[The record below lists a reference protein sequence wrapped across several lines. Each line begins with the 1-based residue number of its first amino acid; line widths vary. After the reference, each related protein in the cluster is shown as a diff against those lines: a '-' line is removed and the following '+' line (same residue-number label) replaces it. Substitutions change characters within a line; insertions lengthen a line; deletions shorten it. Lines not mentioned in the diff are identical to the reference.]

1 MMFLRMNKHAF
12 KRYPKI
18 KVAIEQMTCV
28 RLLMLLQCPCQLARY
43 WRNWSAA
50 DLMECIY
57 ASLCFATFSTLFG
70 SRSSIKQVR
79 CLKTPNYIHVNV
91 LSSCRLRIFW
101 RLPRLLSCCCQSTD
115 SGTGMKR
122 PPDSGVWAP
131 WPWVKDKCLSR
142 NWSSWKKQSVLTR
155 INDS

>member
-1 MMFLRMNKHAF
+1 
-12 KRYPKI
+12 
-18 KVAIEQMTCV
+18 
-28 RLLMLLQCPCQLARY
+28 MLLQCPCQLARY
-43 WRNWSAA
+43 WRNWDAA

-79 CLKTPNYIHVNV
+79 CLQTSSYIHVNV

-101 RLPRLLSCCCQSTD
+101 RLPRLLPCCCQSTD
-115 SGTGMKR
+115 TGTGMKG

-142 NWSSWKKQSVLTR
+142 NWSSWKNSLFLPDKWFVASHFSCSFGLIYIIYIQLYIYT
-155 INDS
+155 IYI